1 MLAQRRLG
9 RCSGGSTPNTRQLL
23 PPPARNMGRSL
34 QQAYTHLW
42 KLQLSEGVSKLKVG
56 LRFGTYCMLGRCL
69 ALPPRYG
76 STTVITVLHTHF
88 VTLHHD
94 FGVQK
99 RTSQILTHASRRIV

>member
-23 PPPARNMGRSL
+23 PPPARNMGRRL

-56 LRFGTYCMLGRCL
+56 LRFVTHCMPGWCL
-69 ALPPRYG
+69 ALTCRYG
-76 STTVITVLHTHF
+76 PNRVITVSHKHFDMLLHA
-88 VTLHHD
+88 LAYE
-94 FGVQK
+94 K
-99 RTSQILTHASRRIV
+99 RPVKC